1 MNRIGASNLL
11 SLLRTLPL
19 RTRICLFEE
28 VKGLTFALVYVDLAV
43 RVFWIDQ
50 LKKTAAEFM
59 NRQRWKHTP
68 VCLQPSGE
76 KQLNNIVGLTGQ
88 NNAMSWVQE
97 SLEDFLDFPENVSVG
112 NSQIEPQ
119 NSLIPAGNHDRGTGT
134 DWQKWGVDFMSVE
147 DNIDSNWSEILADV
161 DAPTLESKQMQIIPH
176 PPVPSIEACPVSSP
190 SSTGPGIKPRMRWT
204 PELHE
209 SFVEAVN
216 KLGGSERATPKG
228 VLKLMNVD
236 GLTIYHVKSHL
247 QKYRTARYKPE
258 LSEGNITWLAFFFF
272 EFGFTDALKLQMEVQ
287 KQLHEQLEI
296 QRNLQLRIEEQGK
309 YLQMMFE
316 QQRKMENE
324 RSKPSSS
331 NVNGD
336 PVPPLNTTEKSKALE
351 LDDDSQ
357 CISDKDMKKSTDQN
371 SQKSNST
378 SQTKAP
384 DVNKSNIEGGCSPH
398 PSKRARSDQ
407 ASMS

>member
-1 MNRIGASNLL
+1 MHG
-11 SLLRTLPL
+11 
-19 RTRICLFEE
+19 
-28 VKGLTFALVYVDLAV
+28 K
-43 RVFWIDQ
+43 
-50 LKKTAAEFM
+50 
-59 NRQRWKHTP
+59 RWKYTP
-68 VCLQPSGE
+68 LCLQPSGK
-76 KQLNNIVGLTGQ
+76 KQLNNLDPLGAMSSQNSSLVSRTSGDVPFQMNQTSNLVNSQSTGLVGLTGQ
-88 NNAMSWVQE
+88 DNAMAWAPE
-97 SLEDFLDFPENVSVG
+97 SLEQFLEFSEHACVG
-112 NSQIEPQ
+112 NYKIEPQ
-119 NSLIPAGNHDRGTGT
+119 NALIPGGGDDRGTGGT

-161 DAPTLESKQMQIIPH
+161 DAPTLESKKTMPSMQQTQIVPH
-176 PPVPSIEACPVSSP
+176 LVVPSVEACPVSSP
-190 SSTGPGIKPRMRWT
+190 SSIGPSIKARMRWT

-228 VLKLMNVD
+228 VLKLMNVE

-258 LSEGNITWLAFFFF
+258 LSEGTSEKKSTSIDEIVSMDIKNKSL
-272 EFGFTDALKLQMEVQ
+272 GFTDALKLQMEVQ

-316 QQRKMENE
+316 QQKKMESN
-324 RSKPSSS
+324 RVKPSSS
-331 NVNGD
+331 NPNDD
-336 PVPPLNTTEKSKALE
+336 PAPPLTTSEKSKALE
-351 LDDDSQ
+351 HDDD
-357 CISDKDMKKSTDQN
+357 KDTKRSTDQN
-371 SQKSNST
+371 SPKSKST
-378 SQTKAP
+378 SQTGAP

>member
-1 MNRIGASNLL
+1 MNGQI
-11 SLLRTLPL
+11 
-19 RTRICLFEE
+19 
-28 VKGLTFALVYVDLAV
+28 
-43 RVFWIDQ
+43 
-50 LKKTAAEFM
+50 
-59 NRQRWKHTP
+59 WKSTS
-68 VCLQPSGE
+68 VCLQPSSK
-76 KQLNNIVGLTGQ
+76 KQLNNISHSGAMSSQNSPLVSRSSSDMAAFQVNQPSNFVSSQPGLTVIPWGP
-88 NNAMSWVQE
+88 E
-97 SLEDFLDFPENVSVG
+97 SLEEFLDVSENASVG
-112 NSQIEPQ
+112 NNNNNNNNQIEGQ
-119 NSLIPAGNHDRGTGT
+119 NSLILAGDHERGTGTGT

-161 DAPTLESKQMQIIPH
+161 DAPTLESKQSQIIPRS
-176 PPVPSIEACPVSSP
+176 PVPSAEACSVSSLSP

-204 PELHE
+204 PELHL

-228 VLKLMNVD
+228 VLKLMNVE

-258 LSEGNITWLAFFFF
+258 LSEGSSEKKLTSIDEIVSMDITNKSL
-272 EFGFTDALKLQMEVQ
+272 GFTDALKLQMEVQ

-324 RSKPSSS
+324 RLKASSS
-331 NVNGD
+331 NPND
-336 PVPPLNTTEKSKALE
+336 APAPTSEKSK
-351 LDDDSQ
+351 DDDQ
-357 CISDKDMKKSTDQN
+357 CISDKDTKKSTGP
-371 SQKSNST
+371 KSKST
-378 SQTKAP
+378 SQAEAP
-384 DVNKSNIEGGCSPH
+384 EVNTERPL
-398 PSKRARSDQ
+398 KRARSDE

>member
-1 MNRIGASNLL
+1 MNG
-11 SLLRTLPL
+11 
-19 RTRICLFEE
+19 
-28 VKGLTFALVYVDLAV
+28 
-43 RVFWIDQ
+43 
-50 LKKTAAEFM
+50 
-59 NRQRWKHTP
+59 QRWKQTH
-68 VCLQPSGE
+68 VCLQPSGK
-76 KQLNNIVGLTGQ
+76 KQLNDMGPSGSMSSQNIPLVSRSSSDMVSFQVNQMSNFVNSQPTAGLTGQ
-88 NNAMSWVQE
+88 NNVVSWAPE
-97 SLEDFLDFPENVSVG
+97 SLEDFLDFSENATVG
-112 NSQIEPQ
+112 NSQ
-119 NSLIPAGNHDRGTGT
+119 NALIPAGDNDRGTGT

-161 DAPTLESKQMQIIPH
+161 DAPTLESKQMQVIPR
-176 PPVPSIEACPVSSP
+176 PPVPSVSEACPVSSP
-190 SSTGPGIKPRMRWT
+190 SSTGPSIKPRMRWT

-228 VLKLMNVD
+228 VLKLMNVE

-258 LSEGNITWLAFFFF
+258 LSEGTSEKKSTSIDDIVSIDIKNKSL
-272 EFGFTDALKLQMEVQ
+272 GFNDALKLQMEVQ

-324 RSKPSSS
+324 RLKPSSS
-331 NVNGD
+331 NPNDD
-336 PVPPLNTTEKSKALE
+336 PAPPLNATEKSKAVE
-351 LDDDSQ
+351 LDDDQ
-357 CISDKDMKKSTDQN
+357 CISDKDTKKSTDQN
-371 SQKSNST
+371 SQNSKSI
-378 SQTKAP
+378 SQIEAA
-384 DVNKSNIEGGCSPH
+384 DVNKSNSDGGCSPR

-407 ASMS
+407 PHMS